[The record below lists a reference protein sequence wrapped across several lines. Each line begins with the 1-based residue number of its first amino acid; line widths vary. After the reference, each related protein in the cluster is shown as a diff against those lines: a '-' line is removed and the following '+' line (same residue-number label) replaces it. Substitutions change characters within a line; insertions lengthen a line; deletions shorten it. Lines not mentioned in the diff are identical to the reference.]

1 MQSRHRGFTLVELL
15 VVIAIISI
23 LGALLLSA
31 LARSREAANRAV
43 CANNLKQWG
52 LIFATYTSENHEK
65 FPPPGVNWKG
75 CSQYAPVYEGCKAED
90 IWAVPSGTHVY
101 PEYLTDA
108 HLYFC
113 PSAGSETA
121 EYFLGPSRYAWYF
134 PPYEAGYPDPH
145 QFNDMGNYTYF
156 GYLVDN
162 EHTFCTAQAAIDWA
176 LYQDYP
182 APDRPPV
189 EIAFQHLRE
198 SVTLDGLDV
207 KAFLQERMTN
217 HHLHDAVIQ
226 RVMDALVPQGNG
238 GGDTIYP
245 LTEGIERFTITD
257 INNPAAGAVSQSAIP
272 VLWDRFTPSNGRRH
286 GDRINHTPSGS
297 NVLYMDGHTEFKKY
311 PSANPRDVPVT
322 RLCADLATIW

>member
-1 MQSRHRGFTLVELL
+1 MRRRHGFTLVELL
-15 VVIAIISI
+15 VVIGIIAI

-43 CANNLKQWG
+43 CVNNLKQWG
-52 LIFATYTSENHEK
+52 MVFATYTGENRGD

-75 CSQYAPVYEGCKAED
+75 CTQYAPDYIGCSAED

-101 PEYLTDA
+101 PEYLSDA
-108 HLYFC
+108 NLYFC
-113 PSAGSETA
+113 PSAGSETV
-121 EYFLGPSRYAWYF
+121 EYYLGPSRYAWYH
-134 PPYEAGYPDPH
+134 PPYSAGNPDPH

-162 EHTFCTAQAAIDWA
+162 EHTFCTVQAAVDWA

-182 APDRPPV
+182 APDRPTV
-189 EIAFQHLRE
+189 ELAFERLRQ
-198 SVTLDGLDV
+198 SVTIDSLDV

-226 RVMDALVPQGNG
+226 RVMNALEPQGNG
-238 GGDTIYP
+238 GGNTIYP
-245 LTEGIERFTITD
+245 LTEGIERFSITD
-257 INNPAAGAVSQSAIP
+257 INNPAGSVVSQSAIP

-297 NVLYMDGHTEFKKY
+297 NVLYMDGHVDFQKY
-311 PSANPRDVPVT
+311 PSTAPRDVPVT